1 MSFSI
6 NVITWN
12 VNGIRSRVFNSR
24 VSTQLKKNEILI
36 PEKDSS
42 IYNLIN
48 ETQPDII
55 CLQETRC
62 EKDYGEKFI
71 KIDGYNNFFN
81 SSKLDNH
88 RSGSRYSGTAI
99 LTKIIPNN
107 ILYKVPEYDDQEGRI
122 IIAEYE
128 KFTLINVYS
137 PNSGTNYDNKI
148 FFQIAL
154 LKFINTLNIPI
165 IYCGDFNIAI
175 ETHFDITK
183 SKPMPGIFQH
193 ELNYY
198 KELVN
203 SNFIDIKSKNDK
215 VIFTWW
221 DQRSKKVINEQTNKE
236 TNLMRCKNKGWRI
249 DYIFIKGFYTGESF
263 VLKHIGEEYSP
274 HASDHAPLLGQL
286 FL

>member
-6 NVITWN
+6 NIITWN
-12 VNGIRSRVFNSR
+12 INGIRSRVFNSR
-24 VSTQLKKNEILI
+24 VSTKLKKNEILI
-36 PEKDSS
+36 PEKESS
-42 IYNLIN
+42 IDNLIN

-55 CLQETRC
+55 CFQETRC

-107 ILYKVPEYDDQEGRI
+107 VFYDIPDYNDLEGRI
-122 IIAEYE
+122 IIAEYD
-128 KFTLINVYS
+128 KFILINIYS

-148 FFQIAL
+148 SFQNAL
-154 LKFINTLNIPI
+154 LNFINSFNIPI
-165 IYCGDFNIAI
+165 ICCGDFNMAI

-183 SKPMPGIFQH
+183 SKPMPGIYQH
-193 ELNYY
+193 ELDYY
-198 KELVN
+198 KKLIDN
-203 SNFIDIKSKNDK
+203 NFIDIKSKEDK
-215 VIFTWW
+215 IIFTWW
-221 DQRSKKVINEQTNKE
+221 DQRSKKVINEESNKE
-236 TNLMRCKNKGWRI
+236 TNLTRYKNKGWRI
-249 DYIFIKGFYTGESF
+249 DYIFIKGFLTGESF

-274 HASDHAPLLGQL
+274 HASDHAPVLGKL
-286 FL
+286 CL